1 MSETNQA
8 SAPSGEQENAG
19 LTVTDLKNFK
29 AIIEIS
35 AQRGAFKGQELSQVG
50 SVFDRVNQFL
60 QSVAPKQETT
70 EQPVQQPVPSVQPVG
85 APVTSTSVPPFSLM
99 GGNN

>member
-35 AQRGAFKGQELSQVG
+35 AQRGAFRASEMEAVGNSFNKLAKFLDQV
-50 SVFDRVNQFL
+50 DPPKEP
-60 QSVAPKQETT
+60 APADQT
-70 EQPVQQPVPSVQPVG
+70 P
-85 APVTSTSVPPFSLM
+85 AA
-99 GGNN
+99 